1 MARGATSNW
10 TVTRSSER
18 LYKAGIITCLL
29 HRHKH
34 TTSPRST
41 REEVKRKKMMSTRAL
56 ALGVAVVL
64 AFAVTTHAQRCGEQ
78 GSGMECPNNLCCSQ
92 YGYCGMGGDYCGNGC
107 QNGACYTSKRCGS
120 QAGGK
125 LCPNNLCCSQWGY
138 CGLGSEFCGVG
149 CQNGACSTDKPCGKN
164 AGGRACTNNY
174 CCSQWGSCGIGPAYC
189 GAGCQ
194 SGGCGAVFAE
204 AIAANSTSTLLK
216 E

>member
-1 MARGATSNW
+1 MWPFDNVGDVPANYEGVCNDFVNLKMMCPLSF
-10 TVTRSSER
+10 
-18 LYKAGIITCLL
+18 L
-29 HRHKH
+29 
-34 TTSPRST
+34 
-41 REEVKRKKMMSTRAL
+41 EEVKRKKMMSTRAL